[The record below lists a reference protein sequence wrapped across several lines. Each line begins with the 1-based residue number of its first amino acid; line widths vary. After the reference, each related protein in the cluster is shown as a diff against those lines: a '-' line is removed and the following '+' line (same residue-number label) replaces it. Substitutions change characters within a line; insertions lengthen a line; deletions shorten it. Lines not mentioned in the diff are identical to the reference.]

1 MTMKRNRSVFA
12 ILWVLSLVAI
22 SFYGGPV
29 SYGLFAVLTLLPLVS
44 LAYLCCVYIFFR
56 IYQELD
62 GKQLVANHTVPFYFT
77 LMNEFHFGFCGIRVH
92 FFSSFSTI
100 SGLDDGVEY
109 ELLPKTGIKKQTN
122 LVCKYRGEYEV
133 GIKSVEIEDYFRL
146 MHMSYHNRETLRVIV
161 KPNLVELSDLGSID
175 LSQTMAR
182 ESLINPTEPDV
193 LVRNYEIGDDV
204 RQINWKASARSG
216 ELLIRKKTGEERE
229 GVCVLLGTNRCSK
242 EMKEYLPVEN
252 KMLETALALTMFFA
266 KKSISTHVYYQAG
279 ELVEKGVSGLE
290 QFDAFY
296 ESVCSI
302 SFRDD
307 VTEPE
312 FLANAAR
319 RPEIFR
325 CKTAFLVL
333 HDWTEEALQMLRL
346 LRENNVFAITCLIRD
361 EIPDNLPG
369 AKMPGVEIIQIGTED
384 DLTEVLT

>member
-1 MTMKRNRSVFA
+1 MRPTLSPMKRCTLPIHS
-12 ILWVLSLVAI
+12 LS
-22 SFYGGPV
+22 
-29 SYGLFAVLTLLPLVS
+29 
-44 LAYLCCVYIFFR
+44 
-56 IYQELD
+56 
-62 GKQLVANHTVPFYFT
+62 
-77 LMNEFHFGFCGIRVH
+77 
-92 FFSSFSTI
+92 I

-146 MHMSYHNRETLRVIV
+146 MHVSYHNRETLRVIV

-266 KKSISTHVYYQAG
+266 KKSISTHVYYQTG

-319 RPEIFR
+319 HPEIFR

-369 AKMPGVEIIQIGTED
+369 AKMPGVEILQIGTED

>member
-1 MTMKRNRSVFA
+1 MKRNRSVFA

-146 MHMSYHNRETLRVIV
+146 MHVSYHNRETLRVIV

-252 KMLETALALTMFFA
+252 KMLETKLALTMFFA
-266 KKSISTHVYYQAG
+266 KKSISTHVYYQAS

-319 RPEIFR
+319 HPEIFR

-369 AKMPGVEIIQIGTED
+369 AKMPGVEILQIGTED

>member
-1 MTMKRNRSVFA
+1 MKRNRSVFA

-204 RQINWKASARSG
+204 RQI
-216 ELLIRKKTGEERE
+216 
-229 GVCVLLGTNRCSK
+229 
-242 EMKEYLPVEN
+242 
-252 KMLETALALTMFFA
+252 
-266 KKSISTHVYYQAG
+266 
-279 ELVEKGVSGLE
+279 
-290 QFDAFY
+290 
-296 ESVCSI
+296 
-302 SFRDD
+302 
-307 VTEPE
+307 
-312 FLANAAR
+312 
-319 RPEIFR
+319 
-325 CKTAFLVL
+325 
-333 HDWTEEALQMLRL
+333 
-346 LRENNVFAITCLIRD
+346 
-361 EIPDNLPG
+361 
-369 AKMPGVEIIQIGTED
+369 
-384 DLTEVLT
+384 